1 MNAPL
6 PMSCASIESEQHL
19 LGGLLIDN
27 AAFDRIVG
35 LVAEPDLFRE
45 DHRRIFRCIARL
57 LEAGKAADFLTV
69 SEAMETSGDLAGAGG
84 MAYLA
89 DLAEATASSAN
100 ILRYAEIIR
109 ERAVMRRLL
118 TAGDEI
124 TALATAAGMTLAEK
138 TDRAQALVM
147 AAGGETAGEELVSMD
162 RLTQMLTVDLQ
173 QRADRGGQPTG
184 LATRF
189 VDLDAIT
196 GGFQQSDLIVVAA
209 RPGMGKTAFALN
221 VAEEAGIAAVPS
233 LFITLEMPAEQLG
246 HRLIA
251 DIGRLSMSKIRKG
264 QLTRDEWGEVS
275 GSLDCIRRLPMRIS
289 DAYAPTVMQVRAM
302 ARKARRELGGLGL
315 VVVDYLQL
323 MTGSGDNRAEQIAS
337 ITRGLKALAKE
348 LGCVVIA
355 LSQLNRQLEQRPN
368 KRPVMSDLRESGA
381 IEQDADLILFVYR
394 DEIYNPNSP
403 EAGTAELIIGKHRNG
418 PLGTVRLAYLG
429 ENVRFENLAKGW
441 RPSAPEKYSGYDDGF
456 ES

>member
-27 AAFDRIVG
+27 GAFDRIVG
-35 LVAEPDLFRE
+35 AVSEADLFRE

-57 LEAGKAADFLTV
+57 LEAGKPADFLTV
-69 SEAMETSGDLAGAGG
+69 SESLETSGELAAAGG

-89 DLAEATASSAN
+89 DLVQATASAAN
-100 ILRYAEIIR
+100 IRRYAEIIR

-124 TALATAAGMTLAEK
+124 AALATAAGMTLAEK

-147 AAGGETAGEELVSMD
+147 AAGGETSGEELVSMD
-162 RLTQMLTVDLQ
+162 DLTRRLTLDLQ
-173 QRADRGGQPTG
+173 ERADRDGKPTG

-189 VDLDAIT
+189 KDLDQIT
-196 GGFQQSDLIVVAA
+196 GGFQRSDLIVVAA

-221 VAEEAGIAAVPS
+221 VAEEVCIAAVPA
-233 LFITLEMPAEQLG
+233 LFVTLEMPAEQLG

-251 DIGRLSMSKIRKG
+251 DIGRVQMSKIRKG
-264 QLTRDEWGEVS
+264 QLTCHEWQEVS
-275 GSLDCIRRLPMRIS
+275 GSLDCIRKLPMRIS

-323 MTGSGDNRAEQIAS
+323 MSGSGDSRAEQIAS